1 MIIEP
6 KWSLRPGDWDLSA
19 FSIIPILVGA
29 IPSNSLLV
37 SMGLRKLAT
46 FFSPVRRS
54 ASISNSG
61 PLENSIE
68 LCRTPN
74 RKFCKVQTIYCF
86 CQTENSK
93 SWDKLE
99 ESSKKPAGT
108 DCRSVESTP
117 CSSEI
122 ISWIDP
128 IL

>member
-61 PLENSIE
+61 PLENSI
-68 LCRTPN
+68 
-74 RKFCKVQTIYCF
+74 
-86 CQTENSK
+86 
-93 SWDKLE
+93 
-99 ESSKKPAGT
+99 
-108 DCRSVESTP
+108 
-117 CSSEI
+117 
-122 ISWIDP
+122 
-128 IL
+128 